1 MTSGRPNTDPRT
13 ARTMARLRESLL
25 AECADRPLSEVSVS
39 AVVRRA
45 GVGRATFYLHY
56 EDLTALAVDA
66 CADVVHA
73 AVDALHAWQTGPS
86 APAPARP
93 PAALA
98 EFLAG
103 AADRAPLHRTLLLP
117 GGGGPLGER
126 LHRELRARSRAERAA
141 VGAPR
146 PDLVASAV
154 AAAFTGILADW
165 LHGEFPADLSDPSE
179 LADRIWTLLLAL
191 HRAG

>member
-1 MTSGRPNTDPRT
+1 MRRCRARGGRRPARLADGSGRSP
-13 ARTMARLRESLL
+13 
-25 AECADRPLSEVSVS
+25 
-39 AVVRRA
+39 
-45 GVGRATFYLHY
+45 
-56 EDLTALAVDA
+56 
-66 CADVVHA
+66 
-73 AVDALHAWQTGPS
+73 
-86 APAPARP
+86 PARP

-98 EFLAG
+98 GFLAG
-103 AADRAPLHRTLLLP
+103 AAERAPLYRALLLP

-154 AAAFTGILADW
+154 AAAFTGVLADW
-165 LHGEFPADLSDPSE
+165 LHGEFPADLADPAE
-179 LADRIWTLLLAL
+179 LAERIWPLLVAL